1 MIHFQRSLII
11 DATPDAVWH
20 ELRRF
25 MNIDEFA
32 PQVTSVDALTEG
44 EITVGSKRRCHFQ
57 DGNSMAEEVVQ
68 WQENEG
74 YRVKLFETE
83 PMPIKEAFAEISLAP
98 AAPGKTN
105 VVWSMDCIL
114 KYGPIGWLI
123 GQTLMK
129 GMMGKVL
136 DANLNGLAT
145 KVLAGRKT
153 AA

>member
-11 DATPDAVWH
+11 DATPEAVWDV
-20 ELRRF
+20 LRRF

-32 PQVTSVDALTEG
+32 PQVTSVDALTDG
-44 EITVGSKRRCHFQ
+44 ENKVGSKRRCHFQ
-57 DGNSMAEEVVQ
+57 DDNSMAEEVVQ
-68 WQENEG
+68 WRENEG
-74 YRVKLFETE
+74 YRVKLFETDS
-83 PMPIKEAFAEISLAP
+83 MPINEAFAEIALAP
-98 AAPGKTN
+98 AGPGKTN
-105 VVWSMDCIL
+105 VVWSMDCRL
-114 KYGPIGWLI
+114 KYGPIGWLM

>member
-11 DATPDAVWH
+11 DVTPEAVWH

-44 EITVGSKRRCHFQ
+44 ENKVGSKRRCHFQ

-68 WQENEG
+68 WRENEG
-74 YRVKLFETE
+74 YRVKLFETDS
-83 PMPIKEAFAEISLAP
+83 MPINEAFAEIALAP
-98 AAPGKTN
+98 AGPGKTN
-105 VVWSMDCIL
+105 VVWSMDCRL
-114 KYGPIGWLI
+114 KYGPIGWLM
-123 GQTLMK
+123 GQILMK

-136 DANLNGLAT
+136 DANLHGLAA
-145 KVLAGRKT
+145 KVLADRKT